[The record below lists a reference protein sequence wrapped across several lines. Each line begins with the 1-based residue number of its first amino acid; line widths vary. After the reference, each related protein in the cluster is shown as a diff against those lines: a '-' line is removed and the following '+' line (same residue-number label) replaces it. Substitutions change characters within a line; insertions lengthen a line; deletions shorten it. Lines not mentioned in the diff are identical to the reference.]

1 MPKHRAVPKRRAA
14 TVRAASAG
22 AAVAALGITGIV
34 GLASTAHAD
43 DGPSS
48 SGVVFPGDSF
58 DSEAF
63 NRIMNE
69 PLDEFAQEE
78 QTNNPTGSNDP
89 IVDGNGIRWDT
100 DGCSDPTGQFGGGD
114 ARIACERH
122 DVAYRTLQ
130 QDGLW
135 NADSMNDAN
144 RNFTDDL
151 STLQQQG
158 RISETQEIG
167 LGVGAGVGSN
177 LPGSAFGYEING
189 LPEYDGS
196 SGSPFDDQAGADGV
210 FQPSEGAR

>member
-1 MPKHRAVPKRRAA
+1 MRKHREVAVRSARR
-14 TVRAASAG
+14 VAAS
-22 AAVAALGITGIV
+22 AAVAALGITGLV

-43 DGPSS
+43 DDPSS
-48 SGVVFPGDSF
+48 SSVEFPADSLNT
-58 DSEAF
+58 EAF
-63 NRIMNE
+63 NRIMHE

-122 DVAYRTLQ
+122 DVAFRTLQ
-130 QDGLW
+130 QNDLW

-151 STLQQQG
+151 SGLQQGG
-158 RISETQEIG
+158 RISETQEIA
-167 LGVGAGVGSN
+167 LGAGAGVGSN
-177 LPGSAFGYEING
+177 LPSSVNG
-189 LPEYDGS
+189 LPSYDGS
-196 SGSPFDDQAGADGV
+196 TDSPFDDQAGDDGV